1 MPPPQVTDESF
12 GQPDTMAAAA
22 DGTALVGHVAVWN
35 PFDDPSPF
43 CQLNEDHL
51 FGAEF
56 DKIRRGSE
64 SSKLISNVF
73 FWLGAIYNFC
83 DIGIVNVKSR
93 ESLVMNAPET
103 VAAAEDP
110 FGAAPFRLPPGS
122 HYFKFLFC
130 TK

>member
-1 MPPPQVTDESF
+1 MPPPQVTGESF
-12 GQPDTMAAAA
+12 GHADTMKATA

-56 DKIRRGSE
+56 DKIRRGSQ
-64 SSKLISNVF
+64 SSKRNSCVF
-73 FWLGAIYNFC
+73 MCLEVVYSFC
-83 DIGIVNVKSR
+83 HLGIVNVKSR
-93 ESLVMNAPET
+93 ESLVMNAPQA

-110 FGAAPFRLPPGS
+110 FGAAPFRLPPGN
-122 HYFKFLFC
+122 HCFKLLFC